1 MPAARKI
8 LFALTIAALAA
19 AAGAFYLGS
28 WVLQPPERETLE
40 IFGYNR
46 CYTRN
51 PKVPGR
57 PTVCFIRIPPDGLLE
72 IDTEPVDGVAG
83 LRVEVSADLLGT
95 SKLQLDG
102 AGWRLPGGAWE
113 NALSRIEIQHRQG
126 SQSRI
131 TSLRLSGN
139 KPPTFVLPRI
149 PELSP
154 EEIAATPPPLNVILY
169 VVDTLRA
176 DHMSIYGYE
185 RQTTPRIDR
194 WAESAYVFDNAYS
207 TGTKTWEV
215 IPVLFGSRFGL
226 EHLQRQVRGITPPV
240 LAEVFRQNGYRAAA
254 FQANFL
260 VLPGLGY
267 ARGFEPYELVT
278 DQVTDDDGLA
288 KPIAGSADRVQDRAL
303 EWIDRERERP
313 FFLYLQTMDPHN
325 PYRAPEGFAGRY
337 TTSQEKIATFEEEI
351 GRLAADFDGTASPQE
366 LADARKV
373 VLKYLD
379 PDRYDE
385 CIAYS
390 DDAFGRFLDRL
401 AERGLLRQTMVILT
415 ADHGESLGDGPA
427 KDRYLHGVT
436 AHEEIVRI
444 PLIVQLPG
452 QATGRRVPDLV
463 SLIDIAPTVLDAARL
478 PIPKAFRGES
488 LFEERR
494 RRAIAGQRREG
505 DRWVDAFLRDG
516 RWKLIRG
523 MTSNQVY
530 DLQDDPLELNNQA
543 RQLPIASAYLRN
555 RLAGILS
562 TKRRAA
568 RPVLS
573 AEEQRQLKDAM
584 KALGYAN

>member
-1 MPAARKI
+1 MPDARKT
-8 LFALTIAALAA
+8 LLALATAAIAA
-19 AAGAFYLGS
+19 AAGAFYLGGRD
-28 WVLQPPERETLE
+28 LRAPQRETLE
-40 IFGYNR
+40 IFDSNR

-51 PKVPGR
+51 PKVPGK
-57 PTVCFIRIPPDGLLE
+57 PTVCFIRIPPDGWLE
-72 IDTEPVDGVAG
+72 IATEPAEGVAD
-83 LRVEVSADLLGT
+83 LRVEVSADSLGT
-95 SKLQLDG
+95 SRLQLDG
-102 AGWRLPGGAWE
+102 AGWQLPGGAWE
-113 NALSRIEIQHRQG
+113 NALSRLEIQHREG

-131 TSLRLSGN
+131 TSLRLSGK

-149 PELSP
+149 PEPAP
-154 EEIAATPPPLNVILY
+154 EEVAAAPPPLNVILY

-176 DHMSIYGYE
+176 DHMSVYGYQ
-185 RQTTPRIDR
+185 RPTTPRIDR

-226 EHLQRQVRGITPPV
+226 EHLQRQIRGITPPV
-240 LAEVFRQNGYRAAA
+240 LAEVFSQNGYRTAA

-278 DQVTDDDGLA
+278 DHVSDDDG
-288 KPIAGSADRVQDRAL
+288 PGRTVAGTADQVQDRAL

-325 PYRAPEGFAGRY
+325 PYRAPAGFAGRY
-337 TTSQEKIATFEEEI
+337 ATTDEKIATYEEEI
-351 GRLAADFDGTASPQE
+351 GRLAARFDGSASPQE
-366 LADARKV
+366 IAEAREV

-379 PDRYDE
+379 ANRYDE

-401 AERGLLRQTMVILT
+401 AERGLLRHTMVVLT
-415 ADHGESLGDGPA
+415 ADHGESLGDGPE

-436 AHEEIVRI
+436 AHEEIVRV

-452 QATGRRVPDLV
+452 QETGRRVDDLV
-463 SLIDIAPTVLDAARL
+463 SLIDVAPTLVDAARL
-478 PIPKAFRGES
+478 PIPKAFHGES

-530 DLQDDPLELNNQA
+530 DLREDPLELNNQTK
-543 RQLPIASAYLRN
+543 QLPIASAYLRN

-573 AEEQRQLKDAM
+573 AEEHRQLKDAM
-584 KALGYAN
+584 KALGYAD